1 MRVRIKRGL
10 LGLYFI
16 LISFTLTGCT
26 IPLLGIEV
34 TFPAWVPILGSE
46 SRTPLTLE
54 YWGLW
59 EPASVVQP
67 VFDSY
72 RSQREFVS
80 VDYQVRD
87 PRQHFE
93 TVRARLTT
101 ADPPDI
107 VRVHA
112 TWVPYLAANLEP
124 LPSDVMDV
132 NTFTNSF
139 YPVIAKDLVI
149 DGKVYGVPLGIE
161 GLALVYNENLFRQAG
176 LTQPP
181 SDWDTFREYAARLT
195 RKNDA
200 GQVIQG
206 GAGMGFSNQIEYF
219 TDILG
224 LMFAQNGVT
233 FSDETGAVRFHNSLS
248 PRGDNLG
255 ADALRFYA
263 KFGSSEQSY
272 NPSWENSTQ
281 AFIEGRVAMIFVPS
295 YRLNDILARRP
306 NFTVKVAPVPQFAI
320 RESEGKNWASYW
332 VEVVPK
338 NGQRPKEA
346 WRLLTYMMGKDQL
359 VQLYR
364 NASEVRGFGVPY
376 PRPDLADTLSLD
388 QRVSPYMQ
396 QLPTATSWS
405 LADKTHDVILN
416 DKIKQSLA
424 RAVESTSANEG
435 AAPGALNGAAE
446 EIQAVLDSLK
456 T

>member
-1 MRVRIKRGL
+1 MKRAL
-10 LGLYFI
+10 LGLYFVV
-16 LISFTLTGCT
+16 ISFTLTGCT

-34 TFPAWVPILGSE
+34 TFPEWVPILGRE

-59 EPASVVQP
+59 EPASVMQP

-72 RSQREFVS
+72 RSQREFVT

-101 ADPPDI
+101 ANPPDI
-107 VRVHA
+107 IRVHA
-112 TWVPYLAANLEP
+112 TWIPYLAANLEP
-124 LPSDVMDV
+124 LPSDVMDA
-132 NTFTNSF
+132 NTFANSL
-139 YPVIAKDLVI
+139 YPVMAKDLVI
-149 DGKVYGVPLGIE
+149 GGNVYGVPLGVD
-161 GLALVYNENLFRQAG
+161 GLALVYNENLFRQVG
-176 LTQPP
+176 LSQPP
-181 SDWDTFREYAARLT
+181 ADWDTFREYAARLT

-206 GAGMGFSNQIEYF
+206 GAAMGFSNQIEYF

-233 FSDETGAVRFHNSLS
+233 FSDQAGVVRFHNSLS

-255 ADALRFYA
+255 ADALRFYS
-263 KFGSSEQSY
+263 KFASSEQSY

-281 AFIEGRVAMIFVPS
+281 AFIEGRVAMVFIPS
-295 YRLNDILARRP
+295 YRLNDVLARRP
-306 NFTVKVAPVPQFAI
+306 NFTVKVAPVPQFAV
-320 RESEGKNWASYW
+320 RESDGRNWASYW

-346 WRLLTYMMGKDQL
+346 WRLLTYMMERDQL

-388 QRVSPYMQ
+388 QRVAPYIQ
-396 QLPTATSWS
+396 QFPTATSW
-405 LADKTHDVILN
+405 LFADKTQDVILN
-416 DKIKQSLA
+416 DKIKQALA
-424 RAVESTSANEG
+424 SAVDSTRASEAAAEG
-435 AAPGALNGAAE
+435 ALSRAAE
-446 EIQAVLDSLK
+446 EIQAVLGSMG